1 MRRIKIHSG
10 QHENHIKQIFVN
22 STSGFKPLNHL
33 VSPFSESDKMPWG
46 GAPKCPACDRN
57 VYPMDQ
63 VIAADR
69 QDPHS
74 HPPSLLKLPNQTL
87 NPLASEMDPAEIRLI
102 LRFKKRG
109 AECF

>member
-1 MRRIKIHSG
+1 MDF
-10 QHENHIKQIFVN
+10 N
-22 STSGFKPLNHL
+22 PLYQL

-69 QDPHS
+69 QDHPS
-74 HPPSLLKLPNQTL
+74 HPTNAIENAKPNHKNVFAGL
-87 NPLASEMDPAEIRLI
+87 SDMNYVEIKI
-102 LRFKKRG
+102 LRPREKRSPFRQLFTVS
-109 AECF
+109 ENR